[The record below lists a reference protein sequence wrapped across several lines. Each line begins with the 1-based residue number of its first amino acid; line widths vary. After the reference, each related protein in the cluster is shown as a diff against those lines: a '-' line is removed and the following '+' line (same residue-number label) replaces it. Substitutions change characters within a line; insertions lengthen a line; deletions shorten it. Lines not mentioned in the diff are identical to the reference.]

1 MSSLPPAT
9 AETDPGTA
17 DARVIWQI
25 AGQDAVSFL
34 QGLVTNDI
42 LPLGQEPGIRWAAL
56 LNPQGKYL
64 ADFFLFRRPG
74 EAELHLDI
82 DARLAPAVLRLL
94 QLYKLR
100 ADVQISSSELRL
112 SRGTGPLPAAAF
124 ADPRHPAMGWRLYDS
139 TGLESAEPVD
149 FAALRV
155 EHLIP
160 EYPHELR
167 VNESYILEQGFER
180 LSGVDFRKG
189 CYVGQEVTARM
200 KHKTELRKGLVR
212 LQLEGE
218 AEPGAP
224 VTLED
229 GREAGILGTVS
240 HGRALAHMR
249 FDRLAQPL
257 FSGDARLTGETPPI
271 QS

>member
-1 MSSLPPAT
+1 MSSLPPA
-9 AETDPGTA
+9 AAATDLSESPE
-17 DARVIWQI
+17 RVIWQI
-25 AGQDAVSFL
+25 AGKDAVTFL

-42 LPLGQEPGIRWAAL
+42 LPLERGPGIRWAAL

-74 EAELHLDI
+74 DSLLQLDI

-100 ADVQISSSELRL
+100 ADVQISGTDLRL
-112 SRGTGPLPAAAF
+112 SRGTGPAPEGSF
-124 ADPRHPAMGWRLYDS
+124 TDPRHPALGWRLYDS
-139 TGLESAEPVD
+139 AAYQEAAAVD
-149 FAALRV
+149 FTAIRL

-160 EYPHELR
+160 EYPFELR

-180 LSGVDFRKG
+180 LHGVDFRKG

-212 LQLEGE
+212 LSVEGG
-218 AEPGAP
+218 AVSGAP

-229 GREAGILGTVS
+229 GREAGILGTVQN
-240 HGRALAHMR
+240 GRALAHMR
-249 FDRLAQPL
+249 FDRLGQPL
-257 FSGDARLTGETPPI
+257 FSGNAKLTSETPPE
-271 QS
+271 QL